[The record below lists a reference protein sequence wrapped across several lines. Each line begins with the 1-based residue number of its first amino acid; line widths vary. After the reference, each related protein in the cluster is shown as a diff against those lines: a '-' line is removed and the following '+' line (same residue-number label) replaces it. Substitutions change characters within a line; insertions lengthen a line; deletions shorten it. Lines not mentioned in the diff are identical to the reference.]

1 MLNQAWHFK
10 RPVLAQSYIK
20 TLFTGVMLS
29 TTVQAQSGTG
39 LSSFLLRDVATEAQA
54 NGYVVAYIDLSD
66 ASVPVSLACVQGV
79 RLLLKS
85 ESLGRQSW
93 RFLRNLFG
101 GATSSI
107 DKEWQADGPALLGD
121 SYYQE
126 HVEKHASVF
135 EDLLSEIS
143 KESDRLLFIIDHA
156 HEFARDKV
164 AVRMAQALR
173 NAINA
178 NRNNIWPLYG
188 SANMQRWHSVFQD
201 PNAPLY
207 SEGASVH
214 GLPALGKPF
223 VRQFCAQ
230 LQIHTPD
237 LDVDEVARC
246 FVRAG
251 CRPKLLSEVLR
262 LWSADDRYSLE
273 EHCQEVL
280 KRMDAVH
287 GVR

>member
-29 TTVQAQSGTG
+29 TTVQAQPGTG
-39 LSSFLLRDVATEAQA
+39 LSSFLLRDVAAEAQA
-54 NGYVVAYIDLSD
+54 NGYVVAYVDLSD
-66 ASVPVSLACVQGV
+66 PSVPVSLACVQGV

-93 RFLRNLFG
+93 RFLRNLFAG
-101 GATSSI
+101 GSASI
-107 DKEWQADGPALLGD
+107 EKEWQADGPSTLGE

-126 HVEKHASVF
+126 HLEKHASLF
-135 EDLLSEIS
+135 ENLLSEIV
-143 KESDRLLFIIDHA
+143 KEGERLLLIVDHA

-188 SANMQRWHSVFQD
+188 SAHMQRWHSVFQD

-230 LQIHTPD
+230 LQINNVD
-237 LDVDEVARC
+237 FDIDEVARC
-246 FVRAG
+246 FLRTG
-251 CRPKLLSEVLR
+251 GRPKLLNEVLR
-262 LWSADDRYSLE
+262 LWLLDDRYSVE
-273 EHCQEVL
+273 EHCQEML
-280 KRMDAVH
+280 KRMDLLKM
-287 GVR
+287 VR